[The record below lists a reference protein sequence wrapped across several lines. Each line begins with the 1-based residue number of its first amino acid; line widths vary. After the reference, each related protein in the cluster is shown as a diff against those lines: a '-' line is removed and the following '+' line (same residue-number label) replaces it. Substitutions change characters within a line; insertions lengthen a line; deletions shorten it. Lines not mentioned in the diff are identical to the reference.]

1 MFLPGH
7 PFLFMN
13 IVSELTKL
21 HNNIG
26 HILRHK
32 HYTSLTQPILARH
45 KEKIGNDAK

>member
-26 HILRHK
+26 HISYAINNNTLH
-32 HYTSLTQPILARH
+32 
-45 KEKIGNDAK
+45 